1 MKDLN
6 TTILLVTLKVNCV
19 NILIEKQQIFRLN
32 KTVQLYAAYRKHS
45 VQMG

>member
-1 MKDLN
+1 MKDFN

-19 NILIEKQQIFRLN
+19 NILIKKQQIFRFN

-45 VQMG
+45 VQKG